1 MRRLQIRDLSKTY
14 PGGVRA
20 LRGISLAIPAGVF
33 GLLGPNG
40 AGKSTLMRTIAT
52 LQEPDE
58 GTVLL
63 DGVDVTR
70 RPDHV
75 RRRLGYLP
83 QEFGVY
89 PNLSARRLLD
99 HMAILKGVGG
109 KRERARLVDAL
120 LERTGLAGDRDR
132 AVSDFSGGM
141 RQRFGIAQALLGAP
155 ELIVVDEPTAGLDPG
170 ERVRFHDL
178 LGEVGEEI
186 VVLLSTHIVEDVANL
201 CPRMAV
207 LDRGSVVLEGDPSE
221 LTDRL
226 AGRLWRRTVDRSA
239 LEEATPDRGVV
250 SRRPRAGRIEIR
262 AWSDAR
268 PGDGFEPAEPDL
280 EDLYFLALDGEVG
293 AGGGRAA

>member
-1 MRRLQIRDLSKTY
+1 MRRLEIHDLAKTY

-20 LRGISLAIPAGVF
+20 LRGVSLEIPSGVY

-63 DGVDVTR
+63 DGIDVTR

-75 RRRLGYLP
+75 RERLGYLP

-99 HMAILKGVGG
+99 HLAVLKGVDG
-109 KRERARLVDAL
+109 KEERARQVDAL
-120 LERTGLAGDRDR
+120 LERTGLAEHRDR

-170 ERVRFHDL
+170 ERVRFHNL
-178 LGEVGEEI
+178 LGEVGEET

-207 LDRGSVVLEGDPSE
+207 LDSGSVVLKGDPSA
-221 LTDRL
+221 LTGRL
-226 AGRLWRRTVDRSA
+226 AGRVWRKAVPRSE
-239 LEEATPDRGVV
+239 LDRGKGRPGEI
-250 SRRPRAGRIEIR
+250 SRRLRAGQVEVRVWGEE
-262 AWSDAR
+262 R
-268 PGDGFEPAEPDL
+268 PGDGFEPADPDL
-280 EDLYFLALDGEVG
+280 EDLYFLALDGTIG
-293 AGGGRAA
+293 AAAGTAA